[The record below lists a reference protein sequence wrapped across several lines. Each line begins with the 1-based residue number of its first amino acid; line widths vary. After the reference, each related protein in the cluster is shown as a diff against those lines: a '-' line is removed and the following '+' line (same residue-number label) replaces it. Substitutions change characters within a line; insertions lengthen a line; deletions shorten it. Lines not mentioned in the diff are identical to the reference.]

1 MFILV
6 SYDIPDDKRR
16 NKIAKILEGYGD
28 RVQYSVFECNLS
40 ARQYEK
46 LLRELKRAANEAED
60 SIRAY
65 RLCKE
70 CAQSVQTL
78 GQAQPP
84 QADPEVYIV

>member
-6 SYDIPDDKRR
+6 SYDIPDNKRR

-40 ARQYEK
+40 ARQFEA
-46 LLRELKRAANEAED
+46 LLKELKQTASDAED

-65 RLCKE
+65 RLCAA
-70 CAQSVQTL
+70 CAKSVQTL
-78 GQAQPP
+78 GRAEPP
-84 QADPEVYIV
+84 QEDPNVYIV